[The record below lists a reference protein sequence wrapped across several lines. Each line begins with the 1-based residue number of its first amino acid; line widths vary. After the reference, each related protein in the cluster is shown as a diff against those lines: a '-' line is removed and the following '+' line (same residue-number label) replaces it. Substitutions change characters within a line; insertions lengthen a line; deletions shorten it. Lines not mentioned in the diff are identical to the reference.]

1 MISKNNL
8 SVVIVSFASDDVIS
22 KCIDTIDRDISIIVL
37 ENSNNLELK
46 KNLEK
51 KYKNLKCILNSNN
64 SGMGAGNN
72 LGISKINTEFALILN
87 PDVILEN
94 NTINELIKVSNE
106 INDFSIL
113 APIHSDKNYPNFKMF
128 ENISDNHS
136 LSFLKVMSVDGYAML
151 LNLNKIK
158 NVLDIEKNN
167 FFDENIFMYL
177 ENDDLCKRLIDKG
190 EKIFIVK
197 SSKIKHLGGK
207 GVSQVFNDQVELS
220 RNWHW
225 PWSRYYYKKKHY
237 GSLNAFLSETPK
249 ALNSFI
255 KFFFYS
261 LINHDKKKI
270 YFFRLKGFM
279 NALLGKPSSHRPK
292 IDLDILN
299 N

>member
-8 SVVIVSFASDDVIS
+8 SVIIVSFASDHVIS
-22 KCIDTIDRDISIIVL
+22 KCIDTIDSDISIIVI

-51 KYKNLKCILNSNN
+51 KYKNLKCILNLNN

-94 NTINELIKVSNE
+94 TTINELIKVSNE

-136 LSFLKVMSVDGYAML
+136 SSFLNVMSVDGYAML

-158 NVLDIEKNN
+158 KVLDIEKNN

-177 ENDDLCKRLIDKG
+177 ENDDLCKRLTKKEKNIYVSTIAKID
-190 EKIFIVK
+190 
-197 SSKIKHLGGK
+197 HLGAK
-207 GVSQVFNDQVELS
+207 GSNEVYKNEIELS

-225 PWSRYYYKKKHY
+225 IWSKYYYNKKHNGFLIATLNGLPSFFSSIIKFLFYSMINKNFKKKVY
-237 GSLNAFLSETPK
+237 KNRCLGFINSL
-249 ALNSFI
+249 LN
-255 KFFFYS
+255 
-261 LINHDKKKI
+261 
-270 YFFRLKGFM
+270 
-279 NALLGKPSSHRPK
+279 KPSTYRPE
-292 IDLDILN
+292 IQD
-299 N
+299 